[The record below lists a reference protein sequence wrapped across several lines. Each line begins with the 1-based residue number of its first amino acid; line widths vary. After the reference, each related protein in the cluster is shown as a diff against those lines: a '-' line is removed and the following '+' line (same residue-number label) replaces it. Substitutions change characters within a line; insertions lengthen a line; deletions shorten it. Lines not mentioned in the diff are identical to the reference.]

1 MWTQSNRTE
10 RFTMRMF
17 LFFLIGVLAAA
28 RALAAD
34 PQIPISIRDPSIHKA
49 DVTAISKR
57 RIAADAPKLVCV
69 RITGRIP
76 HEIPVPAGTKIEL
89 VIKNEQAER
98 TSLHR
103 EKIIPDGGQ
112 ISVFVGPLGPGV

>member
-34 PQIPISIRDPSIHKA
+34 PQIPIAIRDHQF
-49 DVTAISKR
+49 
-57 RIAADAPKLVCV
+57 
-69 RITGRIP
+69 IP

-89 VIKNEQAER
+89 VIKNEQAANAEFES

-103 EKIIPDGGQ
+103 EKIISDGGQ
-112 ISVFVGPLGPGV
+112 ISVFVGPLGPGAYDFFDDFNEATTGQLVVK

>member
-1 MWTQSNRTE
+1 
-10 RFTMRMF
+10 MRMF

-34 PQIPISIRDPSIHKA
+34 PQIPIAIRDHQF
-49 DVTAISKR
+49 
-57 RIAADAPKLVCV
+57 
-69 RITGRIP
+69 IP